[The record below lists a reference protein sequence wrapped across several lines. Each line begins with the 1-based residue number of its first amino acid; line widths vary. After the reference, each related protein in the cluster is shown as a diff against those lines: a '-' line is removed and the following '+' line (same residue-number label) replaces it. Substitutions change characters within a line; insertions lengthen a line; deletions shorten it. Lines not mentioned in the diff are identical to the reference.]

1 MRHQDQQT
9 QDDQRYDHTP
19 DHVDETD
26 RTGDADRTKFDET
39 DRTDETDR
47 VEFHEPAPLPTTFGA
62 PTVGGAVAAS
72 AMASGNR
79 TDQRD
84 ARDDETVG
92 PDNGLANDQET
103 STQALAPN
111 TDSRVTDEPG
121 TDNRDTGD
129 GTGPLLDPETAQR
142 LRSRWRDVQLRF
154 VDDPQA
160 ALGEARGLVGE
171 AVDSLT
177 TALTEQ
183 RSRLDTDGGAGTD
196 GDAGETERIRV
207 AIRHYRDFL
216 DRVVA
221 R

>member
-9 QDDQRYDHTP
+9 EDDQRDDRTP
-19 DHVDETD
+19 DHVDQ
-26 RTGDADRTKFDET
+26 T

-72 AMASGNR
+72 AMASGNL
-79 TDQRD
+79 TDMRD

-92 PDNGLANDQET
+92 PDNGLANDQEIGAQT
-103 STQALAPN
+103 AAPN
-111 TDSRVTDEPG
+111 TDSHVTDEPG
-121 TDNRDTGD
+121 TDKRDTGD

-142 LRSRWRDVQLRF
+142 LRDRWRDVQLRF
-154 VDDPQA
+154 VDDPRA